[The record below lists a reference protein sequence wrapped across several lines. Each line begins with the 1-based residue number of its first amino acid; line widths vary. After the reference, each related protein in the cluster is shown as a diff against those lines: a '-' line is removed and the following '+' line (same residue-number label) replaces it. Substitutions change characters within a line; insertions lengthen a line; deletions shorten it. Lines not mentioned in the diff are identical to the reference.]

1 MSCLSHYI
9 GTASIPLLWGRGVF
23 MKKLSKRH
31 WFIILFSILLL
42 GLSALLIF
50 SLSSAKQLSGDEMT
64 EQELYDAYSHEN
76 DPAHPVLDVKVS
88 LQISNLGSR
97 PGASR
102 PQNLALEYPKTS
114 TQTTETP
121 TLGQSVPLNPNIVT
135 PGVTPNLVLPN
146 VTLPDFY
153 IINPTVLSPQFT
165 GGSFTLSWKY
175 TGGRKVTYNVLIST
189 DKGSHFTPLKDKL
202 TADNYTLTFPDTTS
216 NHCILRVAAMMDGRV
231 YKTADTSEFALVT
244 APVAAPPPIANY
256 VDPQVKYFN
265 LPSLRISSESGLP
278 IWFNAENRAENATKL
293 IWQLSSVPFIGT
305 AESFGQE
312 NGILSSGQVALG
324 GGEFSVDLKAL
335 CDELA
340 KPDANRSSGTPFLSK
355 RSVYEFYMR
364 VVALDASGKCI
375 GDPGRGLGFSYGAP
389 EISDYLQS
397 TSFADNSPIK
407 IMMQMPVPYTSYQYT
422 WERISPDVYNAN
434 LGKVSDMVLFSGAE
448 SQEASEIIQKAVRVE
463 LQVATSPFTN
473 ANALGL
479 AQPKGLVYSN
489 LDTAPDIGE
498 SLTGYSY
505 LTPYFHGIEYSKFV
519 PSKEELDAMGGIYYY
534 VRGIF
539 YVPDAKNPSVLHPY
553 PSETLTIAFR
563 VTSAS
568 QNTVKKVTVKSNI
581 PYVQFYDYYPI
592 QWQHPNSDEYYEVA
606 RHINAKE
613 MNFSIKCADGFRIP
627 DYNAAMLS
635 GWTLESYQD
644 MLDERLPVG
653 AVIHY
658 VKAEPGFWDEFFS
671 LLNSIYSGV
680 SNAYA
685 NAKASVVSLVD
696 FIPLIGDDARA
707 YLKAAATYAIDY
719 GLMSIGLPPTLP
731 NIDQLAEGGMDYIMK
746 VAVDEAL
753 QAAGV
758 PIDSPAAKEITE
770 KVRKEVAGE
779 VTGEL
784 EKAILAQNQNP
795 LKAGFLRLDTS
806 KLYQPAYVDVFVC
819 NYSKTRAT
827 RSGQVFVVS
836 GNGFE
841 IYKTRAV
848 AIPALRPGEHVTI
861 RIYLD
866 HLRNK
871 YDGYNKYFDQIYLGN
886 SGKPYKLKVYTEF
899 ILPDVNEA
907 AKTQGLKA
915 APLPYVTEFT
925 YDHDAYSYR
934 YEREFIPAEG
944 IYESDPE
951 PNTQDFLD

>member
-1 MSCLSHYI
+1 MK
-9 GTASIPLLWGRGVF
+9 ALL
-23 MKKLSKRH
+23 KRR
-31 WFIILFSILLL
+31 WFIVLFCILFLGLVALLL
-42 GLSALLIF
+42 NNR
-50 SLSSAKQLSGDEMT
+50 SSSVQQLSENEMT

-102 PQNLALEYPKTS
+102 PQNLDHEYPKTEN
-114 TQTTETP
+114 TEQSEPLKPGVVNPGITP
-121 TLGQSVPLNPNIVT
+121 GIVIPNI
-135 PGVTPNLVLPN
+135 
-146 VTLPDFY
+146 TLPDFY
-153 IINPTVLSPQFT
+153 ILNPEILNPQYT
-165 GGSFTLSWKY
+165 NEAFTLSWKY
-175 TGGRKVTYNVLIST
+175 TGGRNVTYNVLIST
-189 DKGSHFTPLKDKL
+189 DKGSNFTLLKEGITEDS
-202 TADNYTLTFPDTTS
+202 YTLNFPITPSDS
-216 NHCILRVAAMMDGRV
+216 CVLRVSAMIDGKE
-231 YKTADTSEFALVT
+231 YKTVDTSEFALIPPSV
-244 APVAAPPPIANY
+244 VAPPPIANY
-256 VDPQVKYFN
+256 VDPQVEYFN

-278 IWFNAENRAENATKL
+278 IWFNAENNAENATKL
-293 IWQLSSVPFIGT
+293 VWQLSSVPFVGT
-305 AESFGQE
+305 SESFDQE
-312 NGILSSGQVALG
+312 NGILASGEVALI
-324 GGEFSVDLKAL
+324 GGEFSVDLKSL
-335 CDELA
+335 VDELA
-340 KPDANRSSGTPFLSK
+340 KPDTERSADMPFLSS

-375 GDPGRGLGFSYGAP
+375 GDPGRGLGFLYGIP
-389 EISDYLQS
+389 EFSDYLQS
-397 TSFADNSPIK
+397 TSFAENSPIK

-422 WERISPDVYNAN
+422 WERISPDVYNTN

-448 SQEASEIIQKAVRVE
+448 SKEASEIIQKAVRVE

-479 AQPKGLVYSN
+479 AQPEGLVYSN
-489 LDTAPDIGE
+489 LDTTPDIGE
-498 SLTGYSY
+498 TLSGYSY
-505 LTPYFHGIEYSKFV
+505 LTPYSQGIEYSKFV

-539 YVPDAKNPSVLHPY
+539 YVPDAANPSALRPY

-568 QNTVKKVTVKSNI
+568 QNAVKKVTVRSDI
-581 PYVQFYDYYPI
+581 PYVQFLDYYPI
-592 QWQHPNSDEYYEVA
+592 KWQDPNSDEYFEVA

-613 MNFSIKCADGFRIP
+613 MTFTLKLPDGNKIP
-627 DYNAAMLS
+627 DYTSAMTN
-635 GWTLESYQD
+635 GWTLESYQAL
-644 MLDERLPVG
+644 LDKHLPVG
-653 AVIHY
+653 SVIHY

-680 SNAYA
+680 SNSYA
-685 NAKASVVSLVD
+685 SAKASVVSLVD
-696 FIPLIGDDARA
+696 YIPLIGDDARA
-707 YLKAAATYAIDY
+707 YLKSAVTYAIDY

-731 NIDQLAEGGMDYIMK
+731 NIDQLAEGGIDYIMK

-758 PIDSPAAKEITE
+758 PIDSPAAKEITD

-779 VTGEL
+779 ITGEL
-784 EKAILAQNQNP
+784 EKAILAQYQNP

-819 NYSKTRAT
+819 NYSKTKT
-827 RSGQVFVVS
+827 SRSGQVFVVS

-841 IYKTRAV
+841 VYKTRV
-848 AIPALRPGEHVTI
+848 VTIPALLPGEHVTI
-861 RIYLD
+861 RVYLD

-871 YDGYNKYFDQIYLGN
+871 YDGYNKYFDDIYLGN
-886 SGKPYKLKVYTEF
+886 SDKPYKLTVYTKF
-899 ILPDVNEA
+899 ILPDVKEA
-907 AKTQGLKA
+907 AKMQGLQA

-944 IYESDPE
+944 IYESDPQ